1 MHKAETRVAGS
12 QFEVGAKA
20 MKRNDPDDWDAIFKS
35 AQEGKL
41 EEIPAD
47 VRVRCYNQLKRIG
60 QDYHKPQKREEVSV
74 IVVYGPPGCGKSHWA
89 VQQLG

>member
-1 MHKAETRVAGS
+1 MEGT
-12 QFEVGAKA
+12 QFEVGSKA
-20 MKRNDPDDWDAIFKS
+20 LKRNDSDDWDAIFKS

-60 QDYHKPQKREEVSV
+60 QDYHKPQKREDVSV